1 MTQTTAEALSASVS
15 AHSTIH
21 KISIRGASSSFK
33 INFIVVHVL
42 SGFIVSGDGHGG
54 KDAEYLLNP

>member
-21 KISIRGASSSFK
+21 KTSIRGASSSFK
-33 INFIVVHVL
+33 MNFIVVFRPFD
-42 SGFIVSGDGHGG
+42 FIIQ
-54 KDAEYLLNP
+54 KELP

>member
-21 KISIRGASSSFK
+21 KTSIRGASSSFK
-33 INFIVVHVL
+33 MNFIVVSVL
-42 SGFIVSGDGHGG
+42 FDFIIQ
-54 KDAEYLLNP
+54 KELP